1 MARQVVPMWVR
12 EKPQIYKEENRKR
25 AGDLNSIVVAAVI
38 NSIMVFYEIQRGSG
52 DENFCIGSEKWRVI
66 MGCH

>member
-1 MARQVVPMWVR
+1 MARQVVPMWVS

-38 NSIMVFYEIQRGSG
+38 NSIMVFYKSSG
-52 DENFCIGSEKWRVI
+52 AQVMKIFVLEVKSGEL
-66 MGCH
+66 